1 MVLCLI
7 AAFVLTACVGPQ
19 TKTGKGAAVGTAGG
33 AAVGAGIGQL
43 IGKDT
48 ESTLIGAGVGAAV
61 GAAAGAGIGH
71 MMDKQE
77 QEFNQALAT
86 SNAAAVRR
94 EGNQLAI
101 TLKGDVSFDTGSDQV
116 KSGLYSELDRIA
128 KVMVDYPQ
136 TKIIV
141 EGHTDSVGKE
151 SSNMNLSRRRAESV
165 KTLLVQRGV
174 GASRV
179 QVVAFGESQPISDN
193 GTAAGRQ
200 KNRRV
205 EIKVEPTS

>member
-77 QEFNQALAT
+77 QEFNQALAA

-116 KSGLYSELDRIA
+116 KSELYSELDRIS
-128 KVMVDYPQ
+128 KVMVNYPD
-136 TKIIV
+136 TRIIV

-151 SSNMNLSRRRAESV
+151 SSNMDLSRRRAESV
-165 KTLLVQRGV
+165 KTLLIQRGV